1 MRAYTKSEKR
11 GIIDAL
17 APIVAKH
24 VKHFA
29 EDFSIDR
36 ETIEAKTNKLPMIWI
51 ARTCG
56 TNLVSFQDAE
66 TWTAEDLAGYTEAA
80 AKTVTWYG
88 ENTPREIQIY
98 RIERGEVHRVRD
110 YRKAVELIRRTGE
123 SLAPVI

>member
-1 MRAYTKSEKR
+1 MKAYTNSEKR
-11 GIIDAL
+11 NIIDAL
-17 APIVAKH
+17 AAIAAKR
-24 VKHFA
+24 VKFWQ

-36 ETIEAKTNKLPMIWI
+36 EAIEAKTNKLPMIWV

-56 TNLVSFQDAE
+56 TNLVSFKDAE
-66 TWTAEDLAGYTEAA
+66 TWTAEELAGYIEGAIY
-80 AKTVTWYG
+80 TVQWYSK
-88 ENTPREIQIY
+88 NTPREIQIY